1 MRLGRILLLLALV
14 LVVGLGGAYFFFSQ
28 RGDGGGGGLSE
39 ADIQATQAALETIP
53 VVYLVQPVSRGETIP
68 AEKLAYTDLPKSNV
82 PQVYFDDI
90 GEVIGRIASFDLQ
103 QGTFLTLSMVLDNPV
118 DLIGSDVGSEH
129 AAMIPAGM
137 VAFPVPIN
145 RFSSVAYGLSQ
156 GDRVNL
162 IVTLAMVDLDTQF
175 QSILPNITA
184 GVVDPGP
191 NVLVANLNEA
201 AELDAI
207 LPPDD
212 FGAINNLVAQSYS
225 PGASSPA
232 GRAEQDSIL
241 TQPFYYIPSE
251 PQRMRLVSQ
260 TVLQNIVVLNV
271 GTFPLFDEEGQEVM
285 LATPTPDGQAP
296 PEEEAA
302 PSTPSQ
308 EPPDIVTLVMWPQ
321 DAVTLN
327 YLIYSGAE
335 ITLALRAAGDDTQT
349 LTDAVTL
356 QYLMDV
362 YRIPLPAK
370 LPYGMEPRIDDLE
383 SPVLE
388 NDKPETIIIQ

>member
-14 LVVGLGGAYFFFSQ
+14 LVVGLGGAYLIFSQ
-28 RGDGGGGGLSE
+28 RGDGGGGGLSDAE
-39 ADIQATQAALETIP
+39 IQATQAALETIP
-53 VVYLVQPVSRGETIP
+53 VVYLVQPVARGETIP
-68 AEKLAYTDLPKSNV
+68 AEKLAYTDLPKANV
-82 PQVYFDDI
+82 PQVYFGDI
-90 GEVIGRIASFDLQ
+90 GEVVGRISAFDLQ

-118 DLIGSDVGSEH
+118 DLIGADVGSEH

-162 IVTLAMVDLDTQF
+162 IVSLAMVDLDTQF
-175 QSILPNITA
+175 QSVLPNLTA

-191 NVLVANLNEA
+191 NVLLEGTGSSVVTAGEA
-201 AELDAI
+201 PFTNI
-207 LPPDD
+207 
-212 FGAINNLVAQSYS
+212 VAQSYS
-225 PGASSPA
+225 GGPASNA

-241 TQPFYYIPSE
+241 NQPFYFVPSE
-251 PQRMRLVSQ
+251 GQRSRLVSQ

-271 GTFPLFDEEGQEVM
+271 GTFPIFNEEGQEVL
-285 LATPTPDGQAP
+285 LATPTPQGQAP
-296 PEEEAA
+296 PEEGEA
-302 PSTPSQ
+302 PKPPTQ
-308 EPPDIVTLVMWPQ
+308 VPPDIVTLIMWPQ

-327 YLIYSGAE
+327 FLIYSGAE

-370 LPYGMEPRIDDLE
+370 LPYGFQPRIDELE
-383 SPVLE
+383 APVLE
-388 NDKPETIIIQ
+388 NDKPEEIIIR

>member
-14 LVVGLGGAYFFFSQ
+14 LVVGLGGAFLYFNQ
-28 RGDGGGGGLSE
+28 RGNGGGGGLSD
-39 ADIQATQAALETIP
+39 ADLQATQAAMETIP
-53 VVYLVQPVSRGETIP
+53 VVYLVQPVARGETIP
-68 AEKLAYTDLPKSNV
+68 QEKLAYTDLPKSNV
-82 PQVYFDDI
+82 PQVYFNDI
-90 GEVIGRIASFDLQ
+90 GEVVGRISAFDLQ

-118 DLIGSDVGSEH
+118 DLIGQDVGSEH

-162 IVTLAMVDLDTQF
+162 IVTLAMVDMDTQF

-184 GVVDPGP
+184 GVIDPGP
-191 NVLVANLNEA
+191 NALVANLNETA
-201 AELDAI
+201 SQELVV
-207 LPPDD
+207 PPDD
-212 FGAINNLVAQSYS
+212 FGAINNLVAQVYS

-241 TQPFYYIPSE
+241 SQPFYYIPSE
-251 PQRMRLVSQ
+251 AQRPRLVSQ

-271 GTFPLFDEEGQEVM
+271 GTFPIFNEEGQEVA
-285 LATPTPDGQAP
+285 LSTPTPEGQPAE
-296 PEEEAA
+296 EEEAA
-302 PSTPSQ
+302 PRTPTQ

-327 YLIYSGAE
+327 FLIYSGAE

-370 LPYGMEPRIDDLE
+370 LPYGLEPRIDELE

>member
-14 LVVGLGGAYFFFSQ
+14 LVVGLGGAFLYFNN
-28 RGDGGGGGLSE
+28 RGDGNGGEMSDL
-39 ADIQATQAALETIP
+39 DIQATQAALDTIP
-53 VVYLVQPVSRGETIP
+53 VVYIVQPVSRGETIP

-82 PQVYFDDI
+82 PQVYFNQID
-90 GEVIGRIASFDLQ
+90 EVVGRIAAFDLQ

-118 DLIGSDVGSEH
+118 DLIGADVGSSH

-175 QSILPNITA
+175 QSILPNYTA

-191 NVLVANLNEA
+191 NVLLESPGGASLNLAGEA
-201 AELDAI
+201 
-207 LPPDD
+207 P
-212 FGAINNLVAQSYS
+212 FNNLVAQAYS
-225 PGASSPA
+225 GGSASAA

-241 TQPFYYIPSE
+241 TQPFYYVPSE
-251 PQRMRLVSQ
+251 GQRSRLVSQ

-271 GTFPLFDEEGQEVM
+271 GTFPFFTEEGEEIV
-285 LATPTPDGQAP
+285 LATPTPEGQPP
-296 PEEEAA
+296 PEEGEEAPA
-302 PSTPSQ
+302 PSQATF
-308 EPPDIVTLVMWPQ
+308 EPPDIVTLIMWPQ

-327 YLIYSGAE
+327 FLIYSGAE

-370 LPYGMEPRIDDLE
+370 LPYGLEPRIDDLE
-383 SPVLE
+383 PPVLE
-388 NDKPETIIIQ
+388 NDKPETIIVQ

>member
-14 LVVGLGGAYFFFSQ
+14 LVVGLGGAFLYFQ
-28 RGDGGGGGLSE
+28 NRGDGDGAGS
-39 ADIQATQAALETIP
+39 DVDVQATQAALETIP
-53 VVYLVQPVSRGETIP
+53 VVYLVQPVSRGERFP

-82 PQVYFDDI
+82 PQVYFDEI
-90 GEVIGRIASFDLQ
+90 EQVVGRIAAFDLQ

-118 DLIGSDVGSEH
+118 DLIGADVGSRH

-145 RFSSVAYGLSQ
+145 RFSSVAYGLSE

-175 QSILPNITA
+175 QSILPNYTA

-191 NVLVANLNEA
+191 NVLLESPGGASMVTAG
-201 AELDAI
+201 EL
-207 LPPDD
+207 P
-212 FGAINNLVAQSYS
+212 FNNLVAQSYTG
-225 PGASSPA
+225 GASSAA
-232 GRAEQDSIL
+232 GRAEQDAIL
-241 TQPFYYIPSE
+241 TQPFYYVPSE
-251 PQRMRLVSQ
+251 AQRSRLVSQ

-271 GTFPLFDEEGQEVM
+271 GTFPFFTEEGEEIV
-285 LATPTPDGQAP
+285 LATPTPEGQPP
-296 PEEEAA
+296 PEEGEEA
-302 PSTPSQ
+302 PPPSQ
-308 EPPDIVTLVMWPQ
+308 AAIEPPDIVTLIMWPQ

-327 YLIYSGAE
+327 FLIYSGAE

-370 LPYGMEPRIDDLE
+370 LPYGLEPRIDDLE
-383 SPVLE
+383 APVLE
-388 NDKPETIIIQ
+388 NDKPETIIVQ